1 MIEDFIIVVL
11 EYIRLKNKGQV
22 ILWNSQKLLNVLKRY

>member
-22 ILWNSQKLLNVLKRY
+22 ILWNNQKLLNVLKRY